1 MLIGLGLGG
10 NATIFMKVALS
21 GLSPQLAGVG
31 SGTYN
36 MFRDMSAPF
45 GVAIFVPMFSQKVA
59 QAVTAGADTISAN
72 VQAIH
77 GTAMVQV
84 VSVLLGIVVCMM
96 IPKIY
101 NNKTEQTA

>member
-59 QAVTAGADTISAN
+59 QAAVVGTDMISAN

-84 VSVLLGIVVCMM
+84 ISVLIGIVVCMM

-101 NNKTEQTA
+101 NSKTEQTA